1 MLLATVDGERPGH
14 VFSLTDGDQRTVTV
28 AIESVSEQPVSQI
41 QILVNGSV
49 VDDITPELTRT
60 HSGAWQAVIHRPVQV
75 NGTSWLAVRSIEPRG
90 GGRRRFAHTGPWHYS
105 CRGQPMIPRREQV
118 AYFVALMEA
127 EIARNKGI
135 LTPAALAEFEQAR
148 DVYLELLSRAK

>member
-1 MLLATVDGERPGH
+1 
-14 VFSLTDGDQRTVTV
+14 
-28 AIESVSEQPVSQI
+28 
-41 QILVNGSV
+41 
-49 VDDITPELTRT
+49 
-60 HSGAWQAVIHRPVQV
+60 
-75 NGTSWLAVRSIEPRG
+75 
-90 GGRRRFAHTGPWHYS
+90 
-105 CRGQPMIPRREQV
+105 MIPRREQV